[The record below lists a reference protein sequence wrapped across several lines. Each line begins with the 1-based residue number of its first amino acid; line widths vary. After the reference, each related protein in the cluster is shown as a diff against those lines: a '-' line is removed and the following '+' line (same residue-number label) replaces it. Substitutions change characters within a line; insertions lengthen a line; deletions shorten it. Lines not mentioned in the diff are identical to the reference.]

1 VAFGEEEEGE
11 IFNDARMKEFWDSV
25 MEEWLD
31 GQGSRKDLSFRCC
44 DGMGWDASS
53 LLNDNEKAGI
63 HIATAST
70 QIT

>member
-1 VAFGEEEEGE
+1 
-11 IFNDARMKEFWDSV
+11 MKEFWDSV